1 MLLLNTYL
9 TIHLSGEGVI
19 ARRKGGRG
27 VKDLAIQRA
36 LILYSEAV
44 KQLRLGRPDRAR
56 RYVEIGLRLLA
67 KAKAKKPM
75 PYRRWV
81 CKNCGLPLVPGLSAT
96 VRIRGDRK
104 HVILV
109 RRCIFCGWVS
119 RLPMP
124 RKKSKK
130 VIEAIQGDAHVRI
143 GKQGVTE
150 SVLKEIDRLLEDR
163 GVIKVKVLRS
173 LRRREGFDIDRVA
186 EEVAEKLGA
195 RVEDVRGG
203 TFVLSRRKRKE

>member
-1 MLLLNTYL
+1 M
-9 TIHLSGEGVI
+9 
-19 ARRKGGRG
+19 R
-27 VKDLAIQRA
+27 DLAIQRA

-44 KQLRLGRPDRAR
+44 KQLRLNRPDRAR

-67 KAKAKKPM
+67 KAKARKPM

-96 VRIRGDRK
+96 VRVRGDRK

-109 RRCIFCGWVS
+109 RRCVFCGWVS

-124 RKKSKK
+124 RKKRSGKI
-130 VIEAIQGDAHVRI
+130 VEVIQGEAHVRI

-150 SVLKEIDRLLEDR
+150 GVLREIDRLLEDR
-163 GVIKVKVLRS
+163 GVIKVKVLKS
-173 LRRREGFDIDRVA
+173 LRRREDFDIDKVA
-186 EEVAEKLGA
+186 EEVAAKLGA

-203 TFVLSRRKRKE
+203 TFVLSRRKKK